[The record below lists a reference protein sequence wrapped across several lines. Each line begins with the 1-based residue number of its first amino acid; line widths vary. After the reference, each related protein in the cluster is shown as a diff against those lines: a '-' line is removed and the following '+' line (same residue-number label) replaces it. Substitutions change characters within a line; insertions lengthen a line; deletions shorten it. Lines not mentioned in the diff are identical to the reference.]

1 MSASSIA
8 AHARRRAGADGRDAS
23 NDVSEARPQV
33 IGREAAVRRVAAVL
47 SLRTKNNPALLGAPG
62 AGKAA
67 VVEGLAHLLANGD
80 VPQAVRGKRLIAVD
94 FGALV
99 GGATRR
105 GEVEARLRALLSEAQ
120 QAEGE
125 GAILYLDELHSLVGP
140 PLDAAPLLKAA
151 LKASPKLRCIGAST
165 LEQCAA
171 SSPQARASRQPPR
184 SNSRTLPCR
193 YRRLVETDAAL
204 ERRFQQVLL
213 GAEQLPVE
221 VDLPAVREAAER
233 EVAELAAER
242 RLLSGEQL
250 RSLRRRADISAEL
263 EEIATQREE
272 TTAAQAAADV
282 STPHLLPPPPLEKRI
297 SSRSEALASVVRVE
311 ASLAATP

>member
-1 MSASSIA
+1 MREANLDRASLTAAITLLQAEHSRSKERGASSSGDRGAVSAPRA
-8 AHARRRAGADGRDAS
+8 ASPAGSEAPASAAAPPAAASAPMGALQLYTRDLTAEAGAGRLA
-23 NDVSEARPQV
+23 PV

-171 SSPQARASRQPPR
+171 SSPQARP
-184 SNSRTLPCR
+184 
-193 YRRLVETDAAL
+193 
-204 ERRFQQVLL
+204 
-213 GAEQLPVE
+213 
-221 VDLPAVREAAER
+221 
-233 EVAELAAER
+233 
-242 RLLSGEQL
+242 
-250 RSLRRRADISAEL
+250 
-263 EEIATQREE
+263 
-272 TTAAQAAADV
+272 
-282 STPHLLPPPPLEKRI
+282 
-297 SSRSEALASVVRVE
+297 LASL
-311 ASLAATP
+311 LAATLGRCRAGTAASSRRTPRSSGGSSRCFSARSSCRWRWTCRP